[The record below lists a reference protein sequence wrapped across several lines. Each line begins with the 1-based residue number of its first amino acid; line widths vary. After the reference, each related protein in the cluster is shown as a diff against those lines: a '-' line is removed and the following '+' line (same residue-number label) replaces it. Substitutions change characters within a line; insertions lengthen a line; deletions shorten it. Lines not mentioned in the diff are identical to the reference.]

1 MLIGIFICI
10 LTLVFTVFYY
20 NKLKQLKKLN
30 NEKFEELKKE
40 NKRLEEKKI
49 EIEKYMN
56 DVYEKI
62 NIDKENFLE
71 YKSHEEEKLKKEEEI
86 LKKEYILK
94 KEILEQEFNDK
105 EKKLIVEL
113 ENISKVSQEEA
124 FELLKEEI
132 KKFKKNEFEIELI
145 KYKKKLNDEKLEIAQ
160 NILTETMENIASD
173 YTVETTSKFFKIPND
188 DIKGNIIGK
197 EGRNIKKFNSLLGV
211 DVIVD
216 ETPGQI
222 EINTFHP
229 IRRAVAQKALEQ
241 LVSKGVINQTRI
253 EEEIEN
259 AYASINQ
266 IIQEKGQD
274 IIAEYKLTNVS
285 DTILERLGYL
295 YFRTSYGQN
304 VYAHTKEVAD
314 IAKKIANELNLDEE
328 LAVRCAIF
336 HDIGKADI
344 DSLGLSHVVLGAN
357 LARENN
363 EQKEVINAILSHHGD
378 VEPDNIYSII
388 TIIADKISASRK
400 GARNGQN
407 EVVYKQNLI
416 LEETIEEL
424 IGVNKAFVIQGG
436 KEMRVIV
443 MPEIIDDDALHIL
456 GEKVKEKI
464 NEINELPWDIKV
476 NVIRET
482 SIKTIAK
489 KNIE

>member
-1 MLIGIFICI
+1 MLIVIIICI
-10 LTLVFTVFYY
+10 LTLIFTVIYY
-20 NKLKQLKKLN
+20 NKSRQLNKINNKKY
-30 NEKFEELKKE
+30 EV
-40 NKRLEEKKI
+40 I
-49 EIEKYMN
+49 EIEKKELLNKIEEFEDYKRSI
-56 DVYEKI
+56 YEKL
-62 NIDKENFLE
+62 KLEQEYFLE
-71 YKSHEEEKLKKEEEI
+71 YKKQEEEKLNKEEEI
-86 LKKEYILK
+86 LSKEYILK
-94 KEILEQEFNDK
+94 KEILEQKYNEK
-105 EKKLIVEL
+105 EKEMIVEL
-113 ENISKVSQEEA
+113 EKIAKISQDEA

-132 KKFKKNEFEIELI
+132 KKIKKHEIEIELI
-145 KYKKKLNDEKLEIAQ
+145 KYKKELNEQKLEIAQ

-173 YTVETTSKFFKIPND
+173 YTVETTSKIFKIPND

-197 EGRNIKKFNSLLGV
+197 EGRNIKRFNGLLGV

-241 LVSKGVINQTRI
+241 LLNKGVINQTRI
-253 EEEIEN
+253 EEEINN
-259 AYASINQ
+259 AHETVKN
-266 IIQEKGQD
+266 IILEKGQE
-274 IIAEYKLTNVS
+274 IIAEYKLTNIS
-285 DTILERLGYL
+285 DVILERLGYL

-314 IAKKIANELNLDEE
+314 IAKKIANELKLDED
-328 LAVRCAIF
+328 LAIRCAIF

-344 DSLGLSHVVLGAN
+344 DALGISHVVLGAN

-363 EQKEVINAILSHHGD
+363 ESKEVINAILSHHGD

-407 EVVYKQNLI
+407 EIVFKQNMI
-416 LEETIEEL
+416 LEETIEE
-424 IGVNKAFVIQGG
+424 ITGVKRAFVIQGG
-436 KEMRVIV
+436 KEMRIVV
-443 MPEIIDDDALHIL
+443 MPEIIDDNLMTLLA
-456 GEKVKEKI
+456 EEVKEKI

-482 SIKTIAK
+482 NVKTIAK
-489 KNIE
+489 KI